1 MKPASSLALAAPQG
15 GRLPVDRQSRFHGRT
30 LDHGRR
36 LALSLG
42 SVGVATVL
50 LQPWA
55 AQAQPSAALRAAID
69 RFTGG
74 APVQT
79 GRVTLAVDAVV
90 ENGNT
95 VPVSV
100 SVQSPMTAEQHVRR
114 IGIFTELNPQPE
126 VAIFHLGP
134 ASGRAQVSTRMR
146 MASSQNVIALAVMN
160 DGSVWQHRVAVS
172 VALAA
177 CLEGE

>member
-1 MKPASSLALAAPQG
+1 MKRTRRAWLAA
-15 GRLPVDRQSRFHGRT
+15 
-30 LDHGRR
+30 
-36 LALSLG
+36 G
-42 SVGVATVL
+42 SAGAAVVL

-55 AQAQPSAALRAAID
+55 AHAEPSTALQAAID
-69 RFTGG
+69 RYTRG

-100 SVQSPMTAEQHVRR
+100 SVQSPMTTEQHVRS
-114 IGIFTELNPQPE
+114 IALFTELNPQPE
-126 VAIFHLGP
+126 VAVFHLCP

-146 MASSQNVIALAVMN
+146 MAKSQNVIALATMN
-160 DGSVWQHRVAVS
+160 DGSVWEHRVAVT

-177 CLEGE
+177 CLEGG

>member
-1 MKPASSLALAAPQG
+1 MSTTRRQALAVSAG
-15 GRLPVDRQSRFHGRT
+15 
-30 LDHGRR
+30 
-36 LALSLG
+36 AL
-42 SVGVATVL
+42 TVL

-55 AQAQPSAALRAAID
+55 AQAQPSAALQAAIE

-74 APVQT
+74 AAVQT
-79 GRVTLAVDAVV
+79 GLVTLAVDAVV

-114 IGIFTELNPQPE
+114 IALFTELNPQPE

-146 MASSQNVIALAVMN
+146 MASSQNVIAMAMMN

>member
-1 MKPASSLALAAPQG
+1 MSATRRQLLAA
-15 GRLPVDRQSRFHGRT
+15 
-30 LDHGRR
+30 
-36 LALSLG
+36 G
-42 SVGVATVL
+42 SAGAVTVL

-55 AQAQPSAALRAAID
+55 AQAQPSPALQAAID

-74 APVQT
+74 APLQT

-95 VPVSV
+95 VPVSA
-100 SVQSPMTAEQHVRR
+100 SVVSPMTAEQHVRR
-114 IGIFTELNPQPE
+114 IAIFTELNPQPE

-146 MASSQNVIALAVMN
+146 MASSQNVIAMAVMN

>member
-1 MKPASSLALAAPQG
+1 MKPTRRQCLAA
-15 GRLPVDRQSRFHGRT
+15 
-30 LDHGRR
+30 
-36 LALSLG
+36 G
-42 SVGVATVL
+42 SAGVFGVL

-55 AQAQPSAALRAAID
+55 AQADPSPALQAAID

-74 APVQT
+74 APLQT
-79 GRVTLAVDAVV
+79 GRVTLAIDAVV

-100 SVQSPMTAEQHVRR
+100 SVQSPMTAEDHVRR
-114 IGIFTELNPQPE
+114 IGLFTELNPQPE
-126 VAIFHLGP
+126 VALFTLGP
-134 ASGRAQVSTRMR
+134 ASGRAQVATRMR
-146 MASSQNVIALAVMN
+146 MASSQHVIALAQMS
-160 DGSVWQHRVAVS
+160 DGSVWQHRVAVV

>member
-1 MKPASSLALAAPQG
+1 MKAERRTMLAAGGAGALA
-15 GRLPVDRQSRFHGRT
+15 
-30 LDHGRR
+30 
-36 LALSLG
+36 
-42 SVGVATVL
+42 VL

-55 AQAQPSAALRAAID
+55 VHAAPSPALQAAID

-74 APVQT
+74 APLQT
-79 GRVTLAVDAVV
+79 GRVSLSVDAVV

-100 SVQSPMTAEQHVRR
+100 SVSSPMTPEQHVQR
-114 IGIFTELNPQPE
+114 IAVFTELNPLPE
-126 VAIFHLGP
+126 VAVFHLGP
-134 ASGRAQVSTRMR
+134 ASGRAVVSTRMR
-146 MASSQNVIALAVMN
+146 MASSQHVIAIARMN
-160 DGSVWQHRVAVS
+160 DGSCWQHRVAVS

>member
-1 MKPASSLALAAPQG
+1 MKPQRRTVLAAGGAGALA
-15 GRLPVDRQSRFHGRT
+15 VM
-30 LDHGRR
+30 
-36 LALSLG
+36 
-42 SVGVATVL
+42 

-55 AQAQPSAALRAAID
+55 AQAAPSAALQAAID
-69 RFTGG
+69 RFAGG
-74 APVQT
+74 TPLQT

-100 SVQSPMTAEQHVRR
+100 SVQSPMTAEQHVQRVA
-114 IGIFTELNPQPE
+114 IFTELNPQPE
-126 VAIFHLGP
+126 VAVFHLGP
-134 ASGRAQVSTRMR
+134 ASGRALVGTRLR
-146 MASSQNVIALAVMN
+146 MASSQNVIAIAQMN
-160 DGSVWQHRVAVS
+160 DGSCWQHRVAVS

>member
-1 MKPASSLALAAPQG
+1 MNSTRRQLLAAGP
-15 GRLPVDRQSRFHGRT
+15 
-30 LDHGRR
+30 
-36 LALSLG
+36 A
-42 SVGVATVL
+42 GVLTVL
-50 LQPWA
+50 LKPWA
-55 AQAQPSAALRAAID
+55 ADAATPAALQAAIE

-95 VPVSV
+95 VPLSV
-100 SVQSPMTAEQHVRR
+100 SVQSPMTAEQHVHR
-114 IGIFTELNPQPE
+114 IAVFTELNPQPE
-126 VAIFHLGP
+126 VALFHLFP
-134 ASGRAQVSTRMR
+134 ASGRAWVSTRLR
-146 MASSQNVIALAVMN
+146 MASSQNVIAMAQMN
-160 DGSVWQHRVAVS
+160 DGSIWQHRVAVS

>member
-1 MKPASSLALAAPQG
+1 MKATRRQLLAA
-15 GRLPVDRQSRFHGRT
+15 
-30 LDHGRR
+30 
-36 LALSLG
+36 G
-42 SVGVATVL
+42 SAGAFTVL

-55 AQAQPSAALRAAID
+55 VHAQPSAALQAALE
-69 RFTGG
+69 RFAGG
-74 APVQT
+74 AAVQT

-100 SVQSPMTAEQHVRR
+100 SVQSPMTPEQHVRR
-114 IGIFTELNPQPE
+114 IAVFTELNPQPE
-126 VAIFHLGP
+126 VAVFHLFPG
-134 ASGRAQVSTRMR
+134 SGRALVSTRMR
-146 MASSQNVIALAVMN
+146 MASSQNVIALAQMN
-160 DGSVWQHRVAVS
+160 DGSIWQHRVAVS

>member
-1 MKPASSLALAAPQG
+1 MKS
-15 GRLPVDRQSRFHGRT
+15 T
-30 LDHGRR
+30 RR
-36 LALSLG
+36 HLLTAG
-42 SVGVATVL
+42 SAGVFTVL

-55 AQAQPSAALRAAID
+55 AQARPSAALQNAID
-69 RFTGG
+69 RFAGG

-79 GRVTLAVDAVV
+79 GRVMLAVDAVV

-100 SVQSPMTAEQHVRR
+100 AVQSPMTAEQHVRR
-114 IGIFTELNPQPE
+114 IAIFTELNPQPE
-126 VAIFHLGP
+126 VAVFHLFP
-134 ASGRAQVSTRMR
+134 ASGLAQVSTRMR
-146 MASSQNVIALAVMN
+146 MASSQNVIALAQMN

>member
-1 MKPASSLALAAPQG
+1 MKPTRRQCLAA
-15 GRLPVDRQSRFHGRT
+15 
-30 LDHGRR
+30 
-36 LALSLG
+36 G
-42 SVGVATVL
+42 SAGVFGVL

-55 AQAQPSAALRAAID
+55 VHAAPSPALQAAID

-74 APVQT
+74 APLQT
-79 GRVTLAVDAVV
+79 GRVALAI

-100 SVQSPMTAEQHVRR
+100 SVQSPMTAEDHVRR
-114 IGIFTELNPQPE
+114 IGLFTELNPQPE
-126 VAIFHLGP
+126 VALFTLGP
-134 ASGRAQVSTRMR
+134 ASGRAQVATRMR
-146 MASSQNVIALAVMN
+146 MASSQNVIALAQMN
-160 DGSVWQHRVAVS
+160 DGSVWQHRVAVV

>member
-1 MKPASSLALAAPQG
+1 MKPQRRTMLAAG
-15 GRLPVDRQSRFHGRT
+15 GAG
-30 LDHGRR
+30 
-36 LALSLG
+36 AL
-42 SVGVATVL
+42 TVL
-50 LQPWA
+50 LQPWSVHA
-55 AQAQPSAALRAAID
+55 ATSPALQAAID

-74 APVQT
+74 APLQT

-100 SVQSPMTAEQHVRR
+100 SVQSPMTAEQHVQR
-114 IGIFTELNPQPE
+114 IAVFTELNPQPE
-126 VAIFHLGP
+126 VAVFHLGP
-134 ASGRAQVSTRMR
+134 ASGRAQVGTRMR
-146 MASSQNVIALAVMN
+146 MASSQNVIAIAQMN
-160 DGSVWQHRVAVS
+160 DGSCWQHRVAVS

>member
-1 MKPASSLALAAPQG
+1 MKPTPTLIPTPTLTPTRRQWLAA
-15 GRLPVDRQSRFHGRT
+15 
-30 LDHGRR
+30 
-36 LALSLG
+36 G
-42 SVGVATVL
+42 SAGAVTVL

-55 AQAQPSAALRAAID
+55 AQAATSPALQAAID

-114 IGIFTELNPQPE
+114 IAIFTELNPQPE
-126 VAIFHLGP
+126 VAVFQLTP
-134 ASGRAQVSTRMR
+134 AGGRAQVGTRMR
-146 MASSQNVIALAVMN
+146 MASSQNVIALAQMN

>member
-1 MKPASSLALAAPQG
+1 MKRTRRAWLAA
-15 GRLPVDRQSRFHGRT
+15 
-30 LDHGRR
+30 
-36 LALSLG
+36 G
-42 SVGVATVL
+42 SAGAAVVL

-55 AQAQPSAALRAAID
+55 AHAEPSTALQAAID
-69 RFTGG
+69 RYTGG

-100 SVQSPMTAEQHVRR
+100 SVQSPMTTEQHVRS
-114 IGIFTELNPQPE
+114 IALFTELNPQPE
-126 VAIFHLGP
+126 VAVFHLCP

-146 MASSQNVIALAVMN
+146 MAKSQNVIALATMN
-160 DGSVWQHRVAVS
+160 DGSVWEHRVAVT

-177 CLEGE
+177 CLEGG

>member
-1 MKPASSLALAAPQG
+1 MNTTRRRVLAAASSGA
-15 GRLPVDRQSRFHGRT
+15 V
-30 LDHGRR
+30 
-36 LALSLG
+36 
-42 SVGVATVL
+42 TVL

-55 AQAQPSAALRAAID
+55 AQAAPSVALQAAID

-74 APVQT
+74 AAVQT

-114 IGIFTELNPQPE
+114 IAVFTELNPQPE
-126 VAIFHLGP
+126 VAVFHLFP

-146 MASSQNVIALAVMN
+146 MASSQNVIAMAMMN

>member
-1 MKPASSLALAAPQG
+1 MSTTRRRVLAA
-15 GRLPVDRQSRFHGRT
+15 
-30 LDHGRR
+30 
-36 LALSLG
+36 G
-42 SVGVATVL
+42 SAGAFTVL

-55 AQAQPSAALRAAID
+55 AQAQPSPALQAAIA
-69 RFTGG
+69 RFTAG

-79 GRVTLAVDAVV
+79 GLVTLAVDAVV

-100 SVQSPMTAEQHVRR
+100 SVASPMTAEQHVRR
-114 IGIFTELNPQPE
+114 IAIFTELNPQPE

-146 MASSQNVIALAVMN
+146 MASSQNVIAMAVMN

>member
-1 MKPASSLALAAPQG
+1 MKSTRRALLAA
-15 GRLPVDRQSRFHGRT
+15 
-30 LDHGRR
+30 
-36 LALSLG
+36 G
-42 SVGVATVL
+42 SAGAFTVL

-55 AQAQPSAALRAAID
+55 AMAQPSAALQAAID

-95 VPVSV
+95 VPVTV
-100 SVQSPMTAEQHVRR
+100 NVQSPMTAEQHVRR
-114 IGIFTELNPQPE
+114 IAVFTELNPQPE
-126 VAIFHLGP
+126 VAVFHLFP

-146 MASSQNVIALAVMN
+146 MASSQNVIAMAQMN

>member
-1 MKPASSLALAAPQG
+1 MTRTRREWLAAG
-15 GRLPVDRQSRFHGRT
+15 G
-30 LDHGRR
+30 
-36 LALSLG
+36 A
-42 SVGVATVL
+42 GVAVVL

-55 AQAQPSAALRAAID
+55 AQAAVSPALQAAIA

-100 SVQSPMTAEQHVRR
+100 SVQSPMTREHHVRS
-114 IGIFTELNPQPE
+114 IAIFTELNPQPE
-126 VAIFHLGP
+126 VAIFYLGP

-146 MASSQNVIALAVMN
+146 MAKSQNVIAMAQMN

>member
-1 MKPASSLALAAPQG
+1 MKTTRREVLAAG
-15 GRLPVDRQSRFHGRT
+15 
-30 LDHGRR
+30 
-36 LALSLG
+36 A
-42 SVGVATVL
+42 VGVAAVL
-50 LQPWA
+50 LQPRA
-55 AQAQPSAALRAAID
+55 AHAQTPAALQAAID

-100 SVQSPMTAEQHVRR
+100 SVQSPMTPEQHVRR
-114 IGIFTELNPQPE
+114 IAVFTELNPQPE
-126 VAIFHLGP
+126 VAVFHLGP
-134 ASGRAQVSTRMR
+134 ASGRAVVSTRMR
-146 MASSQNVIALAVMN
+146 MASSQNVIAMAQMN